1 MPPAAFLLHFEMKKH
16 ILSAFLFFLLPGI
29 VRPLMAED
37 SVSLKLETV
46 VLDPG
51 HGGKDAGA
59 VSKDKK
65 TREKDLVLS
74 IARKVRDKI
83 REGCPE
89 VKVVLTRDKD
99 VFIPLLERAEIANRN
114 KANLFISI
122 HINAS
127 TKTAPNGFSA
137 HILGESKNKKNDVF
151 GLNMS
156 VSQRENAVV
165 QFEEDYSVKY
175 SGFDPSDP
183 ASAIVFNLIQSAYYE
198 QSLLFA
204 GMMDASISQ
213 TRLSRRGVSQDNFY
227 VLWRTAMPSVL
238 LECGFISNPDDLAYL
253 RSEKGKD
260 AIAQAIYEGFRQFKA
275 RYESV
280 EGTVQAAEP
289 LPVPSVTTPEPSPA
303 DAAPGPASLRYGIQ
317 VFASADKDRSVK
329 GAGAVRVIK
338 SGRYYKYIVSLSDD
352 LSAVKRNWPQ
362 VKKKYPDS
370 FIVEISG
377 DSVSICKK

>member
-1 MPPAAFLLHFEMKKH
+1 MPPTTLLLHFTMK
-16 ILSAFLFFLLPGI
+16 ILAIFALHLLLLGGI
-29 VRPLMAED
+29 VPAAAAD

-65 TREKDLVLS
+65 TKEKDLVLK

-83 REGCPE
+83 NEGCPE

-99 VFIPLLERAEIANRN
+99 VFIPLLDRAEIANRN

-122 HINAS
+122 HINS
-127 TKTAPNGFSA
+127 VKKTGPSGFSA
-137 HILGESKNKKNDVF
+137 HILGESKNKNNDVF

-165 QFEEDYSVKY
+165 QFEDDYSVKY
-175 SGFDPSDP
+175 QGFDPSDP

-204 GMMDASISQ
+204 GIMDASIAG
-213 TRLSRRGVSQDNFY
+213 TKLVRRGVSQDNFY

-238 LECGFISNPDDLAYL
+238 LECGFISNPEDLAYL
-253 RSEKGKD
+253 RSEKGID
-260 AIAQAIYEGFRQFKA
+260 EIAQAVYEGFVQFKEK
-275 RYESV
+275 YEGA
-280 EGTVQAAEP
+280 EGTVQAVTP
-289 LPVPSVTTPEPSPA
+289 MVPAVSVPDEVSGTTKKTA
-303 DAAPGPASLRYGIQ
+303 GGRYGIQ
-317 VFASADKDRSVK
+317 VFASSDPDKKVK
-329 GAGAVRVIK
+329 GDYPKKVIK
-338 SGRYYKYIVSLSDD
+338 SGRYYKYIVCPGDD
-352 LSAVKRNWPQ
+352 LATVKENWKK
-362 VKKKYPDS
+362 VKKNYPDS
-370 FIVEISG
+370 FLVEIDG
-377 DSVSICKK
+377 DKVTICRK